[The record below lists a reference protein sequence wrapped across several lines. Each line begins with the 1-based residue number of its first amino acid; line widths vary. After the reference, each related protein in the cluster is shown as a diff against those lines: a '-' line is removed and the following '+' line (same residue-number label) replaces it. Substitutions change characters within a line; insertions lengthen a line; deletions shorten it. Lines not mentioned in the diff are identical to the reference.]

1 MYQSPISTP
10 VHLPADWDRRRLILM
25 GMRDHKIRAAHQFL
39 VERTSMMDM
48 FQDTCE
54 ESRFRSPEG
63 DYYAVRLDNTVFA
76 DVSSVEEVQ
85 HAFRSF
91 FQQADVV
98 MSVASDSITTREGE
112 EIAADGISSHRF
124 CSTTADRGIQVEKNT
139 VGFTGQVSTDRDEP
153 DCIVM
158 AMDNIDQDD
167 AYPYRPHER
176 VRCDLS
182 GAVRFRALRSPREEQ
197 QSGRGQVTDTKPSVV
212 VVLTR
217 WYHIKAHRPLVSLP
231 ENGMEQ
237 VQTLMLRALDHM
249 LHEIKCQLQL
259 TRQWP

>member
-10 VHLPADWDRRRLILM
+10 VHLPADWERRRQVLM

-39 VERTSMMDM
+39 IERTSMMDM

-54 ESRFRSPEG
+54 ETRFRSPEG
-63 DYYAVRLDNTVFA
+63 DYCSVRLDNTVFT
-76 DVSSVEEVQ
+76 DVSSVDEVQ
-85 HAFRSF
+85 QAFRSF

-112 EIAADGISSHRF
+112 EVAAEGISSHRF
-124 CSTTADRGIQVEKNT
+124 CTTTAGLGIQVEKNT
-139 VGFTGQVSTDRDEP
+139 VGFTGQVSTDCDGT
-153 DCIVM
+153 DSIIM

-167 AYPYRPHER
+167 AYPYRPHDR

-182 GAVRFRALRSPREEQ
+182 GAVRFRAHQAPQEEQ
-197 QSGRGQVTDTKPSVV
+197 QSDHGQVADAKSSTV

-217 WYHIKAHRPLVSLP
+217 WYHIRTHRSLLSLP

-249 LHEIKCQLQL
+249 LHEIKFQLQL
-259 TRQWP
+259 NRQRP